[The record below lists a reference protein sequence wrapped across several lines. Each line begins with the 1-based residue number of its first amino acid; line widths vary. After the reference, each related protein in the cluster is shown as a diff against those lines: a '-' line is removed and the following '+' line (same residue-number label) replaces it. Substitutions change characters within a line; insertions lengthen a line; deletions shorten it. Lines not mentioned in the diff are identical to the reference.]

1 MTRRTIG
8 PLSLAFLIAVSSTAC
23 SIVGG
28 SALRVALTAE
38 PVNLSAAY
46 QDEASA
52 FVGGL
57 VHAGLYRPDARL
69 LPQPVLAE
77 GAPLSSAGG
86 TTFQVTLKP
95 GLTFHDGS
103 PVSAEDV
110 LFTYE
115 LDKR

>member
-1 MTRRTIG
+1 M
-8 PLSLAFLIAVSSTAC
+8 AFLIAVSSAAC

-38 PVNLSAAY
+38 PLNLSAAY
-46 QDEASA
+46 QDESSA

-77 GAPLSSAGG
+77 GAPVTAAGG
-86 TTFQVTLKP
+86 TTFQVTLKS
-95 GLTFHDGS
+95 GLTFQDGS
-103 PVSAEDV
+103 PVGTED
-110 LFTYE
+110 
-115 LDKR
+115 